1 MVEPRASGE
10 MVDTLVSGTSD
21 RKVVEVQVLS
31 RPPVIILM
39 LFALMLVVCYDSAI
53 NRHREG
59 IL

>member
-31 RPPVIILM
+31 SAPAIIALYGA
-39 LFALMLVVCYDSAI
+39 LFYVL
-53 NRHREG
+53 RTFTKTP
-59 IL
+59 